1 MIAKIGRSGNL
12 YGALAYNQLKVENEN
27 GKILFANKI
36 IETPTGA
43 YTVAQLAQSF
53 APYLIANRNTEKHT
67 LHISLNPDP
76 KDKVSDDRFRQMAE
90 EYMREMGYGEQPFVV
105 FKHTDIDRSHI
116 HIVSVCVDEQGKK
129 ISDKFEKMRSMN
141 VCRELERQ
149 HGLIPATDK
158 EHKQNDKIFRP
169 VDYRAGDV
177 KSQIASVV
185 RHLPNYYKFQTL
197 GEYNALLSLFNVT
210 TEKVEGELQGK
221 MRQGLLYIPLNEK
234 GERAGHPFKA
244 SLFGKN
250 AGLPAL
256 ELHFAKCKEDLKDHP
271 SKQTLKAVISIA
283 LKSTNDEQAFKKQLS
298 EQGIN
303 VVVRRNDTGRIY
315 GITFIDHNSKAV
327 WNGSRLAKEL
337 SANTFNDYWNNN
349 IKPEIKEPVVQLPKT
364 STSND
369 ADLPAEEPHHL
380 FDFLNTTEKHE
391 DGLIEAFG
399 GLLPEAQGDDY
410 EEQDFANKMKKKKK
424 EDCKRSDFGIKNLF
438 LKRFIEL
445 SLYNSERI

>member
-12 YGALAYNQLKVENEN
+12 YGALAYNQRKVENEN
-27 GKILFANKI
+27 GQILFANKI
-36 IETPTGA
+36 IETANGH
-43 YTVAQLAQSF
+43 YSVAQLAQSF

-76 KDKVSDDRFRQMAE
+76 NDKVSDDKFREIAE

-141 VCRELERQ
+141 LCRELEKK

-158 EHKQNDKIFRP
+158 ERNQNDKVFRP

-185 RHLPNYYKFQTL
+185 RHLPNYYQYQSL
-197 GEYNALLSLFNVT
+197 GEYNALLSLFNIT
-210 TEKVEGELQGK
+210 AEKIEGELQGK
-221 MRQGLLYIPLNEK
+221 MQQGLLYIPLNEK

-244 SLFGKN
+244 SLFGKG

-256 ELHFAKCKEDLKDHP
+256 ELHFAKCKTALKDHP
-271 SKQTLKAVISIA
+271 SKQTLKAAAAIA
-283 LKSTNDEQAFKKQLS
+283 LKTTGDEQAFKKQLA

-315 GITFIDHNSKAV
+315 GMTFIDHNSKTV
-327 WNGSRLAKEL
+327 WNGSRLGKEL
-337 SANTFNDYWNNN
+337 SANVFNDYWNNN
-349 IKPEIKEPVVQLPKT
+349 IKPEMKEPALQQPKI

-424 EDCKRSDFGIKNLF
+424 RRL
-438 LKRFIEL
+438 
-445 SLYNSERI
+445 

>member
-27 GKILFANKI
+27 GKILLANKM
-36 IETPTGA
+36 IETANGH
-43 YTVAQLAQSF
+43 YSVAQLAQSF

-76 KDKVSDDRFRQMAE
+76 NDKVSDEKYREMSE

-141 VCRELERQ
+141 LCREMERK

-158 EHKQNDKIFRP
+158 QHKQNDRIFRP
-169 VDYRAGDV
+169 VDYKAGDV
-177 KSQIASVV
+177 KSQIASVI
-185 RHLPNYYKFQTL
+185 RHLPNYYQYQTL
-197 GEYNALLSLFNVT
+197 GEYNALLSLFNIT
-210 TEKVEGELQGK
+210 TEKVEGELHGK
-221 MRQGLLYIPLNEK
+221 AQQGLLYIPLNEK

-244 SLFGKN
+244 SLFGKG

-256 ELHFAKCKEDLKDHP
+256 ELHFVKCKNALKDSP
-271 SKQTLKAVISIA
+271 TKQTLKSAVSIA
-283 LKSTNDEQAFKKQLS
+283 LQSTNDELSFKKQLA

-315 GITFIDHNSKAV
+315 GITFIDHNSKTV
-327 WNGSRLAKEL
+327 WNGSRLGKEL

-349 IKPEIKEPVVQLPKT
+349 IKPDIKEPAVLEPKL

-369 ADLPAEEPHHL
+369 ANLPAEEPHHL
-380 FDFLNTTEKHE
+380 FDFLTTEKHE
-391 DGLIEAFG
+391 DGLIEALV
-399 GLLPEAQGDDY
+399 GLLPEARGEDY
-410 EEQDFANKMKKKKK
+410 EEQDFANKMKKKR
-424 EDCKRSDFGIKNLF
+424 KRRRKN
-438 LKRFIEL
+438 
-445 SLYNSERI
+445 N

>member
-27 GKILFANKI
+27 GQILFTNKM
-36 IETPTGA
+36 IETANGH
-43 YTVAQLAQSF
+43 YSVAQLVQSF

-76 KDKVSDDRFRQMAE
+76 KDEVSDDSYREMAE

-116 HIVSVCVDEQGKK
+116 HIVSVCVDEEGKK
-129 ISDKFEKMRSMN
+129 ISDSFEKMRSMN
-141 VCRELERQ
+141 VCRELERK
-149 HGLIPATDK
+149 HRLIPATDK

-177 KSQIASVV
+177 KSHIASVV
-185 RHLPNYYKFQTL
+185 RHLPNYYQYQTL

-210 TEKVEGELQGK
+210 TEKVEGELQGQL
-221 MRQGLLYIPLNEK
+221 RQGLLYIPLNDK

-250 AGLPAL
+250 AGLPIL
-256 ELHFAKCKEDLKDHP
+256 ELHFAKSKEALKDHSTKP
-271 SKQTLKAVISIA
+271 TIKAAVTIA
-283 LKSTNDEQAFKKQLS
+283 LQSTNDEQGFKKQLG

-315 GITFIDHNSKAV
+315 GITFIDHNSKTV
-327 WNGSRLAKEL
+327 WNGSRLGKEL

-349 IKPEIKEPVVQLPKT
+349 IKPEIKEPVVQPPKV

-380 FDFLNTTEKHE
+380 FDFLNTEKHE
-391 DGLIEAFG
+391 DGLIEALG
-399 GLLPEAQGDDY
+399 GLLPEAQGEDY
-410 EEQDFANKMKKKKK
+410 EEQDFTNKMKKKR
-424 EDCKRSDFGIKNLF
+424 KRRRQGK
-438 LKRFIEL
+438 
-445 SLYNSERI
+445 

>member
-1 MIAKIGRSGNL
+1 MIAKIGRSANL
-12 YGALAYNQLKVENEN
+12 YGALAYNQLKVDNEN
-27 GKILFANKI
+27 GQILFANKM
-36 IETPTGA
+36 IETASGH
-43 YTVAQLAQSF
+43 YSVAQLAQSF

-76 KDKVSDDRFRQMAE
+76 NDKVSDDTFREMAE
-90 EYMREMGYGEQPFVV
+90 QYMWEMGYGEQPFVV

-158 EHKQNDKIFRP
+158 ERNQTDKVFRP

-185 RHLPNYYKFQTL
+185 RHLPNYYQYQTL
-197 GEYNALLSLFNVT
+197 GEYNALLSLFNIT
-210 TEKVEGELQGK
+210 TEKVEGELQRK
-221 MRQGLLYIPLNEK
+221 MQQGLLYIPLNEK
-234 GERAGHPFKA
+234 SERAGHPFKA
-244 SLFGKN
+244 SLFGKS

-256 ELHFAKCKEDLKDHP
+256 ELHFAKCKTALKDSP
-271 SKQTLKAVISIA
+271 TKQSLKSAATIA
-283 LKSTNDEQAFKKQLS
+283 LKSTSDEQAFKKQLA

-327 WNGSRLAKEL
+327 WNGSRLATEL

-349 IKPEIKEPVVQLPKT
+349 IKPDIKEPAVSEPKQ

-380 FDFLNTTEKHE
+380 FDFLITDKHE
-391 DGLIEAFG
+391 YGLIEALG
-399 GLLPEAQGDDY
+399 GILPEAQGEDY
-410 EEQDFANKMKKKKK
+410 EEQDFANKMKKKR
-424 EDCKRSDFGIKNLF
+424 KRQRGQK
-438 LKRFIEL
+438 
-445 SLYNSERI
+445 

>member
-1 MIAKIGRSGNL
+1 MIAKIGRSANL
-12 YGALAYNQLKVENEN
+12 YGALAYNQLKIENEN
-27 GKILFANKI
+27 GQILFANKI
-36 IETPTGA
+36 IETPNGH
-43 YTVAQLAQSF
+43 YSVAQLAQSF
-53 APYLIANRNTEKHT
+53 ATYLIANRNTEKHT

-76 KDKVSDDRFRQMAE
+76 KDTVSDDKFREMAE

-116 HIVSVCVDEQGKK
+116 HIVSICVDEEGKK

-141 VCRELERQ
+141 LCRELERK

-158 EHKQNDKIFRP
+158 ERNQNDQVFRP

-185 RHLPNYYKFQTL
+185 RHLPNYYQYQTL
-197 GEYNALLSLFNVT
+197 GEYNALLSLFNIT

-244 SLFGKN
+244 SLFGTN

-256 ELHFAKCKEDLKDHP
+256 ELHFAKCKEALKDHP
-271 SKQTLKAVISIA
+271 TKPTIKAVITIA
-283 LKSTNDEQAFKKQLS
+283 LKSTSDEQAFKKQLG

-303 VVVRRNDTGRIY
+303 VVVRRNDAGRIY
-315 GITFIDHNSKAV
+315 GMTFIDHNSKTV

-337 SANTFNDYWNNN
+337 SANTFNNYWNDN
-349 IKPEIKEPVVQLPKT
+349 IKPEIKERTTQQAKI
-364 STSND
+364 STSNGVG
-369 ADLPAEEPHHL
+369 LLAEEPHHL
-380 FDFLNTTEKHE
+380 FDFLTTEKHE
-391 DGLIEAFG
+391 DGLIEALG
-399 GLLPEAQGDDY
+399 GLLPETQGEDY
-410 EEQDFANKMKKKKK
+410 EEQDFANRMKKKR
-424 EDCKRSDFGIKNLF
+424 KRSRNQ
-438 LKRFIEL
+438 
-445 SLYNSERI
+445 